1 MSLSP
6 TAMHHP
12 LPSQSYPTNTT
23 TSHQVHENERTI
35 LDDEGSGQADEDD
48 ASMAAEGQIR
58 LAPPSEHSEPKVDVP
73 FPAEDFKRKLNVIA
87 TDRNGNEHLVPAV
100 GLYDSGSE
108 SINIISSQLARRL
121 NIEPETP
128 SCPPR
133 GLSRISSKLK
143 IGKGKA
149 IEDVRGVDGARVR
162 HQQSP
167 VFVQWQCLDSS
178 PRLHQHLF
186 FDPKTYRTKH
196 IVVENAAADLI
207 FSRRTWLEEKLTEP
221 SVCTVGRM
229 IGERPKASTG
239 CANRSRRKGKGDEEA
254 ERRNGKKGQEPGAP
268 TEKRAVHKQRQSRWI
283 FSYTLTLSLMRQ
295 VFRNHFVRILRD
307 VSPLFKDLSKNRRQ
321 RLPSTVDKW
330 LRN

>member
-229 IGERPKASTG
+229 IGERPKASTDRQ
-239 CANRSRRKGKGDEEA
+239 AAQIDREER
-254 ERRNGKKGQEPGAP
+254 ERVMKKRNGEMGKRVKSQGLQPKSGQ
-268 TEKRAVHKQRQSRWI
+268 
-283 FSYTLTLSLMRQ
+283 
-295 VFRNHFVRILRD
+295 
-307 VSPLFKDLSKNRRQ
+307 
-321 RLPSTVDKW
+321 STS
-330 LRN
+330 NGSQGGSSATP